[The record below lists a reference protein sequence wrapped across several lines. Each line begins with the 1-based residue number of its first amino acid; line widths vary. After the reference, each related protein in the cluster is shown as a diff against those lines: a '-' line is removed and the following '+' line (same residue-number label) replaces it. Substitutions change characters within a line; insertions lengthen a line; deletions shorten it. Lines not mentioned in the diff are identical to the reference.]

1 MAKMIEGSLN
11 ADGLRFSLVTSRF
24 NEFVSEKLLEG
35 ATDCLLRHGVADDD
49 LTIVRVPGCFEIPL
63 VAGRLAASGR
73 FDAVLGL
80 GVLIRGETP
89 HFDFIAACAAKGLAA
104 VAARTGVPVLFG
116 IVTADT
122 LEQAINRAGGKAGNK
137 GVEAAMAA
145 LEMANLMRDL
155 PGSGD

>member
-1 MAKMIEGSLN
+1 MAKTIEGSLN
-11 ADGLRFSLVTSRF
+11 ADGLRFGLVASRF
-24 NEFVSEKLLEG
+24 NEFVSGKLLEG
-35 ATDCLLRHGVADDD
+35 ATDSLLRHGAADDD

-63 VAGRLAASGR
+63 AVRRLAASGQ

-89 HFDFIAACAAKGLAA
+89 HFDYIAAEAAKGIAA
-104 VAARTGVPVLFG
+104 AAAETGVPVLFG

-137 GVEAAMAA
+137 GVEAALAA

-155 PGSGD
+155 PGSGE